1 MITCYQMWHRAKTTH
16 WYDSHS
22 LFLSLRFISE
32 LYKTFLSVT
41 LPFVRASTAT
51 NIIIA
56 VIVKSVRSRTS
67 VSHEIKII
75 KHLTLDNKLQVKW
88 QRNIIIFRQLLFFF
102 FIFLFFFYFL
112 AEKNPATFTRTT
124 TETWIVCRKCFSLF
138 HIFHLTDG
146 LRFGMIFSFLWEC
159 MCFVLFC

>member
-1 MITCYQMWHRAKTTH
+1 MTLTL
-16 WYDSHS
+16 S
-22 LFLSLRFISE
+22 LSLRFISE

-102 FIFLFFFYFL
+102 FIFLFFL
-112 AEKNPATFTRTT
+112 LSCREKPGNIHTHHHRNMNCVQKMF
-124 TETWIVCRKCFSLF
+124 
-138 HIFHLTDG
+138 
-146 LRFGMIFSFLWEC
+146 FSFSY
-159 MCFVLFC
+159 FPFD